1 MRILVTGS
9 SGLVGGA
16 IARRLVEEGH
26 EVVGLSRRSSA
37 NLPGEVQQVQG
48 DIAALS
54 FREAVGGVAPCQA
67 VVHAAASRDYR
78 DDASEISLTNGLG
91 TQQVVALARTWAAEH
106 FVYISG
112 ITVIGRPVDLP
123 ITEDHATHPLTA
135 YHASKL
141 YGEHLVEIA
150 CRAGPA
156 GAILRLT
163 APVGPGTP
171 DNRILSIFVR
181 RALDNAPITL
191 HGQGLRRQ
199 DYVDVRDVGLAVG
212 DCIEQRVAGVYNIA
226 GGRAV
231 SNRELAEQCIRRL
244 DSTSA
249 ITFSG
254 RPDPDDDV
262 VWDVSIDKASAAFD
276 YSPRH
281 TLDVS
286 IDAVAAGLRP
296 QAPETA

>member
-9 SGLVGGA
+9 SGLVGSA
-16 IARRLVEEGH
+16 IARRLVEDGY

-37 NLPGEVQQVQG
+37 NLPGEVQQVQA
-48 DIAALS
+48 DIAAWS
-54 FREAVGGVAPCQA
+54 FREAMGGLAPCQA

-78 DDASEISLTNGLG
+78 DDAAEISLTNGLG
-91 TQQVVALARTWAAEH
+91 TQQVLALARAWAAEH

-123 ITEDHATHPLTA
+123 ITEDHPTHPLTA

-141 YGEHLVEIA
+141 YGEHLVEVA
-150 CRAGPA
+150 CRAGTP

-191 HGQGLRRQ
+191 HGKGLRRQ
-199 DYVDVRDVGLAVG
+199 DYVDVRDVARAVG
-212 DCIEQRVAGVYNIA
+212 RCVEQRVAGVYNIA
-226 GGRAV
+226 SGRAV

-262 VWDVSIDKASAAFD
+262 VWDVSIDKAAAAFD
-276 YSPRH
+276 YRPRH
-281 TLDVS
+281 TLEVS
-286 IDAVAAGLRP
+286 IDAVAAGLRA